1 MGFLSSDHNR
11 KCILIFNSY
20 DFHVCGR
27 SSVGEW
33 LVIPRKSLGSMPESL
48 GQAFISVTLKD
59 KAHLSHRTQ
68 FPVQRTPVCA
78 VSFPILTWLAL
89 GLKPLMA
96 RLI

>member
-1 MGFLSSDHNR
+1 VIIFGR

-27 SSVGEW
+27 SSVGEC
-33 LVIPRKSLGSMPESL
+33 LLIPRKSLGSTPESL

-59 KAHLSHRTQ
+59 KARFSHRTQ
-68 FPVQRTPVCA
+68 FSVQRISVCA
-78 VSFPILTWLAL
+78 VSFPTLTWLAL